1 MVSQALDVPH
11 FWQGIIEVRRIS
23 GRYLTKLSYRDLII
37 YGLRTKPTMIT
48 VNENS
53 VPLEGS
59 KTVWDEVN
67 MVSASCF

>member
-1 MVSQALDVPH
+1 M
-11 FWQGIIEVRRIS
+11 S

-37 YGLRTKPTMIT
+37 YGLRTKPVMIT

-59 KTVWDEVN
+59 KTLWDEAN
-67 MVSASCF
+67 LVSP